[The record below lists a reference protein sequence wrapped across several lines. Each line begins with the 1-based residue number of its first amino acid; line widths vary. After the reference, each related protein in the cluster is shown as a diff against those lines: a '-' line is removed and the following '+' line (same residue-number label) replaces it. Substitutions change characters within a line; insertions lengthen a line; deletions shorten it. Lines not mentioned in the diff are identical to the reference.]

1 MEVPF
6 WYNDPLILINYNYI
20 FEIIPFKNY
29 SYNRKLNAIMRF
41 TIIYSIIV
49 YIINNNSSIFC
60 LPFITLLITL
70 YLYRYPINIK
80 KNKVKNKTLEGF
92 MNENNKNRKN
102 LEELE
107 NSNIFIDCNNID
119 ENIYRKPTLDNPM
132 MNLNLITGTPNNS
145 PEWFQEGIEKRKNSN
160 PDLLRAIPTFD
171 NICVADMVNE
181 KLDYG
186 LYRDPNDIWGTRNS
200 NRQFYTMPNTT
211 IDNHKVD
218 LGKWLY
224 QTPPTCKEGNGLQC
238 SANIPSLLQLG
249 HIAGWTAPGK

>member
-6 WYNDPLILINYNYI
+6 WYNNPLILINYEYI
-20 FEIIPFKNY
+20 FEIIPFKKY
-29 SYNRKLNAIMRF
+29 SYNRKLNSIMRF
-41 TIIYSIIV
+41 TIYYSIIL
-49 YIINNNSSIFC
+49 YIFTNNSSIFC

-70 YLYRYPINIK
+70 YLYRYPININK
-80 KNKVKNKTLEGF
+80 KKSKDRTLEGF
-92 MNENNKNRKN
+92 MNEIDNNN
-102 LEELE
+102 LDKLID
-107 NSNIFIDCNNID
+107 SDIFIDCNNID

-132 MNLNLITGTPNNS
+132 MNLNLITGTPDNS
-145 PEWFQEGIEKRKNSN
+145 SESFKKGKKTN

-171 NICVADMVNE
+171 NICVADMVNQ

-186 LYRDPNDIWGTRNS
+186 LYKDPNDIWGTRNS

-211 IDNHKVD
+211 IDNHEID

-224 QTPPTCKEGNGLQC
+224 KTPPTCKEGNGLQC

-249 HIAGWTAPGK
+249 HVAGWTAPGK